1 MQILLPRPERNG
13 WLNGAVR
20 SHFVSR
26 KPSQAEKYLHVSCL
40 SAKMRDAQYSSK
52 WQHSSHPDLQ
62 GAARIIRILP
72 AICRTIPSS
81 PDLHLI
87 VKRAAEIQGL
97 TMTDFVI
104 HALQIAAS
112 QTIER
117 ADRVRLSVL
126 DQEAFAN
133 ALIAPAKPNA
143 ALKRAFAKANK
154 LLAA

>member
-1 MQILLPRPERNG
+1 MLLTLSRQNLSFEPAMQRCRLKPARRGTHHSGFTGNWPYNIKIFEERVMPAKS
-13 WLNGAVR
+13 LVLTR
-20 SHFVSR
+20 
-26 KPSQAEKYLHVSCL
+26 
-40 SAKMRDAQYSSK
+40 SAK
-52 WQHSSHPDLQ
+52 LQ
-62 GAARIIRILP
+62 TARLEARI
-72 AICRTIPSS
+72 S

-87 VKRAAEIQGL
+87 VKRAAEIQGR